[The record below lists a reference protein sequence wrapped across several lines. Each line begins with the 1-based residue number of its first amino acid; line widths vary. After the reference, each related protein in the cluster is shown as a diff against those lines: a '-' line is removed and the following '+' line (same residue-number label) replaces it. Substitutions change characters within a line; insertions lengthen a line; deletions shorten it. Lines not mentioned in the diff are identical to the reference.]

1 VKNVPVGT
9 ILPWSIP
16 AKTPSKKKVVHV
28 VAAVKPM
35 IFTPSCKI
43 PLVGQP
49 IGDPFGHDPYHSRLI
64 HVKNGSG
71 RAVSTHR
78 EKRSRSLLKKIAAPR
93 QNPHYQ
99 RSKFLGQRSNRYLA
113 RCPSGPTTNGE
124 LMSNLESGSNI
135 YQREKIILQIR
146 TNSFLPIIRG
156 VEPPDLSMSKRNN
169 VVLLSPSSQS
179 RRKGKTIAQGCTMS
193 WVQ

>member
-1 VKNVPVGT
+1 
-9 ILPWSIP
+9 
-16 AKTPSKKKVVHV
+16 
-28 VAAVKPM
+28 M

-113 RCPSGPTTNGE
+113 RCPSGPTTKWGTNVK
-124 LMSNLESGSNI
+124 SGTGVW
-135 YQREKIILQIR
+135 YLPKREKYTANQDELLLTYYPRCR
-146 TNSFLPIIRG
+146 TSRSEYVQEEQRGSVVTVIPIKTERQNDRSGLHDVLGAIVLRDNLANAELKLLPTKPGFIG
-156 VEPPDLSMSKRNN
+156 WPKR
-169 VVLLSPSSQS
+169 
-179 RRKGKTIAQGCTMS
+179 C
-193 WVQ
+193 W